1 MSEMTPVAIEGALA
15 CDYAGET
22 AIGLLDALIDAMTF
36 AKPGVDAH
44 RTATELA
51 RLADGAG
58 YVAQELEALLQLS
71 PRPLDDKEAEDAH
84 SEPRT
89 ASAR

>member
-1 MSEMTPVAIEGALA
+1 MSEMTPVAVEGALA

-22 AIGLLDALIDAMTF
+22 AIGLLDALIDAMTY

-58 YVAQELEALLQLS
+58 YVAQELEALLKAAPATIQED
-71 PRPLDDKEAEDAH
+71 LDVADAV
-84 SEPRT
+84 RAAT
-89 ASAR
+89 AR